1 MRVLREPWSN
11 TTFNEVNAHIYFITD
26 SLYTTVEKSL
36 KIHVK
41 TGFVFQIENVMI
53 KMNSSV
59 FFLIQIWS
67 MHELYHEIE
76 RANKMRK
83 QR

>member
-1 MRVLREPWSN
+1 MSVGIKSN
-11 TTFNEVNAHIYFITD
+11 LCGCILKSSIFWAIISTGG
-26 SLYTTVEKSL
+26 KSL

-59 FFLIQIWS
+59 FILIQIWS
-67 MHELYHEIE
+67 MHEIYHEIE
-76 RANKMRK
+76 RANKTTK